1 MDFERLK
8 YFKQYLNTVN
18 SVLEGY
24 FEEQKEY
31 ICCKKGC
38 SYCCE
43 KGQYPFSEVE
53 FDYIML
59 GFFKLSKDEQIKV
72 LARVKK
78 IKEEFEKAE
87 DKKAFMYRCPF
98 LNDEK
103 ECSIYDFRGIICRT
117 FGLMTKGAD
126 GRIKV
131 PFCCFE
137 GYNYSNVIDLETKK
151 ISAKKVKERGFEE
164 EPLGFNISY
173 EFLTDPDFEKG
184 FKFEFGEKKPLIEWF
199 IKQ

>member
-8 YFKQYLNTVN
+8 YFKQYLNTIN
-18 SVLEGY
+18 SVLKGY

-38 SYCCE
+38 AHCCE

-59 GFFKLSKDEQIKV
+59 GFFKLSKEEQIKV
-72 LARVKK
+72 LERVKK
-78 IKEEFEKAE
+78 IKEDYEKAE
-87 DKKAFMYRCPF
+87 DKKGFMYRCPF

-117 FGLMTKGAD
+117 FGLLTVGSNDKL
-126 GRIKV
+126 KV
-131 PFCCFE
+131 PFCQTLGLNFSKVIDRE
-137 GYNYSNVIDLETKK
+137 HKKIDEELVKKYNYKVPPKAYCIDLK
-151 ISAKKVKERGFEE
+151 
-164 EPLGFNISY
+164 NM
-173 EFLTDPDFEKG
+173 TDPTIFAG
-184 FKFEFGEKKPLIEWF
+184 QSFEFGEIKKLIDWF
-199 IKQ
+199 